1 MRNIL
6 KSTVLWQFA
15 AGFALGAIGMVS
27 LYPAEAKAVST
38 PSAQH
43 VAR

>member
-1 MRNIL
+1 MRNFL

-15 AGFALGAIGMVS
+15 AGFALGTIGMVS
-27 LYPAEAKAVST
+27 LYPAEAASS